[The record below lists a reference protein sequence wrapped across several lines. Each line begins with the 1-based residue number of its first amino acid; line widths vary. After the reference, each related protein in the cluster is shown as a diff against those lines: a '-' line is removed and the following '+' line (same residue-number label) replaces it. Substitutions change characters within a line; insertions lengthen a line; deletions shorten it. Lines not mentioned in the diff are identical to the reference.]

1 MVLLKNN
8 QTLVQLNIEF
18 KVQTVCQEAFLKDLL
33 ESFAKKSNG
42 GPKQK
47 LLQKLKS
54 LPFACLHNLFLM
66 MTSTTVAT
74 LSVTTFTFPIFGF
87 CLTVVCVL
95 NFL

>member
-1 MVLLKNN
+1 MVLLKNS
-8 QTLVQLNIEF
+8 QTLVQLHIEF

-33 ESFAKKSNG
+33 GSFAKKSNG

-47 LLQKLKS
+47 QKLKS

-74 LSVTTFTFPIFGF
+74 TVATFTFPTFGF